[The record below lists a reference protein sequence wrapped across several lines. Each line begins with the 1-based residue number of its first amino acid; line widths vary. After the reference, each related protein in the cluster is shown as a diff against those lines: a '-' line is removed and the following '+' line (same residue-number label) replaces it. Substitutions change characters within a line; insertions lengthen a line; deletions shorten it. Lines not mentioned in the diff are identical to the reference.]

1 MVPKNFFEK
10 KINLW
15 VLLLLLCLP
24 SMLFK
29 GGYTMTNKAQP
40 GQSVNNFIRIFNVLT
55 ERNLSFHINQVENGR
70 KEIFSLFNSRNISK
84 QKQYF

>member
-1 MVPKNFFEK
+1 
-10 KINLW
+10 
-15 VLLLLLCLP
+15 
-24 SMLFK
+24 MLFK

-70 KEIFSLFNSRNISK
+70 KETFSLFNSRNISK

>member
-1 MVPKNFFEK
+1 
-10 KINLW
+10 
-15 VLLLLLCLP
+15 
-24 SMLFK
+24 
-29 GGYTMTNKAQP
+29 MTNKAQP

-70 KEIFSLFNSRNISK
+70 KETFSLFNSRNISK

>member
-1 MVPKNFFEK
+1 MVPNKFFE

-29 GGYTMTNKAQP
+29 GGYNMTNKAQP
-40 GQSVNNFIRIFNVLT
+40 GHSVNNFIRIFNVLT

-70 KEIFSLFNSRNISK
+70 KETFSLFNSRNISK

>member
-1 MVPKNFFEK
+1 
-10 KINLW
+10 
-15 VLLLLLCLP
+15 
-24 SMLFK
+24 MLFK

-40 GQSVNNFIRIFNVLT
+40 GHSVNNFIRIFNVLT
-55 ERNLSFHINQVENGR
+55 ERNKSFHINQVENGR